1 MAGGVKFVCVFGGS
15 AGGEIALH
23 NADKPSCS
31 AGGSAGGGTVPVIR
45 PISQSVPVIAG
56 DRARGQFP

>member
-31 AGGSAGGGTVPVIR
+31 AGGSAGGDSPGDSTDQSICPGDRRWSRAGTVPL
-45 PISQSVPVIAG
+45 
-56 DRARGQFP
+56 